1 MSAAVAYARPQQRTV
16 ANEQPRHIEI
26 VPTRAQR
33 AARPTSVYAVTAVC
47 TIFGLLLAQLVLSIL
62 LSDGAFQIAELQSQ
76 QKTLSRTQED
86 LSEKL
91 DLLGSPQ
98 NLATKAEGLGMVLG
112 SGTPVFLNLADGTT
126 RGSAKPVS
134 AGAHGPL
141 ESRGSLV
148 PNALLDDLDESENFT
163 SVSHSTGAPA
173 GTSASASV
181 TSTPGMLPSPTTR

>member
-1 MSAAVAYARPQQRTV
+1 MSGAVAYARPQYRPV
-16 ANEQPRHIEI
+16 AAEQPRHIEI

-33 AARPTSVYAVTAVC
+33 AARPRSVYAVTAVC
-47 TIFGLLLAQLVLSIL
+47 TIFGLLLAQLVLSIV

-76 QKTLSRTQED
+76 QKSLSRTQED
-86 LSEKL
+86 LAEKL

-98 NLATKAEGLGMVLG
+98 NLASKAEGLGMVLG
-112 SGTPVFLNLADGTT
+112 SSTPVFLTLADGTT

-134 AGAHGPL
+134 TGARGPL

-148 PNALLDDLDESENFT
+148 PNALLDDFDESESFT
-163 SVSHSTGAPA
+163 SVGHSSGAPA
-173 GTSASASV
+173 GGSASASV